1 MARNRVIKPKF
12 WDDAKIG
19 RLTRDA
25 RLLYIGLWNF
35 SDDIGVVIGNSI
47 WLKSKIFP
55 YDQIQIQQ
63 FEKWMNELVIN
74 GFVCLLSYKGE
85 RFIYL
90 PNFTRHQVINKP
102 NYEDLNIPKS
112 LIDNAKDEIT
122 EQSRNT
128 TVSFTEQYVTKI
140 EIEREEEYP
149 PYNSPQGEEVPS
161 ESDESDKIN
170 YNALMDTF
178 NKMFEGKLPKITAMT
193 DKRKKA
199 VKARSSEHGKKAI
212 MDVLDNVCQSSF
224 LLGHNNQ
231 NWSCDF
237 DWIFRPTNFI
247 KILEGN
253 YNGTRLSK
261 NQQDSEQRKRDSVL
275 AVATTVR
282 EAAAKRERNLKQRA
296 LLNKY
301 PDPAQFILDYNPD
314 LQFKLVRCN
323 ATHSELALNDS
334 IPSLGLLSSTYGD
347 ETPIEWLK
355 IQFGSLNDFAEV
367 STKIAKE
374 QLSELSEIFLSEYY
388 YINAAEI
395 CFFIARF
402 KAGKYGRFYGSI
414 DPLKI
419 TSAMLDYVSERWKDI
434 ERKERERYR
443 NQREKEIEERGNNR
457 ISYAEYQELKRRA
470 ESGDEKAQKMLISP

>member
-1 MARNRVIKPKF
+1 MARNRMIKPKF
-12 WDDAKIG
+12 WDDTKIG

-35 SDDIGVVIGNSI
+35 SDDIGIVIGDSV

-74 GFVCLLSYKGE
+74 GFICLLSYKGE

-102 NYEDLNIPKS
+102 NYEGLNMPKC
-112 LIDNAKDEIT
+112 LIDRVKENIHLLIT

-140 EIEREEEYP
+140 EVEREEEYP
-149 PYNSPQGEEVPS
+149 PYNSPQGEVPPQ
-161 ESDESDKIN
+161 ESNESDKIN

-178 NKMFEGKLPKITAMT
+178 NKMFSGKLPEVTTMT

-199 VKARSSEHGKKAI
+199 IRARATEHGKEGI
-212 MDVLDNVCQSSF
+212 MTVFNNVSQSAF

-231 NWSCDF
+231 NWRCDF

-253 YNGTRLSK
+253 YNGTRISK

-282 EAAAKRERNLKQRA
+282 EAAAKK
-296 LLNKY
+296 
-301 PDPAQFILDYNPD
+301 
-314 LQFKLVRCN
+314 
-323 ATHSELALNDS
+323 
-334 IPSLGLLSSTYGD
+334 
-347 ETPIEWLK
+347 
-355 IQFGSLNDFAEV
+355 
-367 STKIAKE
+367 
-374 QLSELSEIFLSEYY
+374 
-388 YINAAEI
+388 
-395 CFFIARF
+395 
-402 KAGKYGRFYGSI
+402 
-414 DPLKI
+414 
-419 TSAMLDYVSERWKDI
+419 
-434 ERKERERYR
+434 RKELE
-443 NQREKEIEERGNNR
+443 
-457 ISYAEYQELKRRA
+457 AEGIIGQ
-470 ESGDEKAQKMLISP
+470 IP

>member
-1 MARNRVIKPKF
+1 MARNRMIKPKF
-12 WDDAKIG
+12 WDDTKIG

-35 SDDIGVVIGNSI
+35 SDDIGIVIGDSV

-74 GFVCLLSYKGE
+74 GFICLLSYKGE

-102 NYEDLNIPKS
+102 NYEDLNIPKC
-112 LIDNAKDEIT
+112 LIDRVKENIHLLIT

-140 EIEREEEYP
+140 EVEREEEYP
-149 PYNSPQGEEVPS
+149 PYNSPQGEVPPQ
-161 ESDESDKIN
+161 ESNESDKIN

-178 NKMFEGKLPKITAMT
+178 NKMFSGKLPEVTTMT

-199 VKARSSEHGKKAI
+199 IRARATEHGKEGI
-212 MDVLDNVCQSSF
+212 MTVFNNVSQSAF

-231 NWSCDF
+231 NWRCDF

-253 YNGTRLSK
+253 YNGTRISK
-261 NQQDSEQRKRDSVL
+261 NQQDSEQRKRNSVL

-282 EAAAKRERNLKQRA
+282 EAAAKK
-296 LLNKY
+296 
-301 PDPAQFILDYNPD
+301 
-314 LQFKLVRCN
+314 
-323 ATHSELALNDS
+323 
-334 IPSLGLLSSTYGD
+334 
-347 ETPIEWLK
+347 
-355 IQFGSLNDFAEV
+355 
-367 STKIAKE
+367 
-374 QLSELSEIFLSEYY
+374 
-388 YINAAEI
+388 
-395 CFFIARF
+395 
-402 KAGKYGRFYGSI
+402 
-414 DPLKI
+414 
-419 TSAMLDYVSERWKDI
+419 
-434 ERKERERYR
+434 RKELE
-443 NQREKEIEERGNNR
+443 
-457 ISYAEYQELKRRA
+457 AEGIIGQ
-470 ESGDEKAQKMLISP
+470 IP

>member
-1 MARNRVIKPKF
+1 MARNRMIKPKF
-12 WDDAKIG
+12 WDDTKIG

-35 SDDIGVVIGNSI
+35 SDDIGIVIGDSV

-74 GFVCLLSYKGE
+74 GFICLLSYKGE

-102 NYEDLNIPKS
+102 NYEDLNIPKC
-112 LIDNAKDEIT
+112 LIDRVKENIHLLIT

-140 EIEREEEYP
+140 EVEREEEYP
-149 PYNSPQGEEVPS
+149 PYNSPQGEVPPQ
-161 ESDESDKIN
+161 ESNESDKIN

-178 NKMFEGKLPKITAMT
+178 NKMFSGKLPEVTTMT

-199 VKARSSEHGKKAI
+199 IRARATEHGKEGI
-212 MDVLDNVCQSSF
+212 MTVFNNVSQSAF

-231 NWSCDF
+231 NWRCDF

-253 YNGTRLSK
+253 YNGTRISK

-282 EAAAKRERNLKQRA
+282 EAAAKK
-296 LLNKY
+296 
-301 PDPAQFILDYNPD
+301 
-314 LQFKLVRCN
+314 
-323 ATHSELALNDS
+323 
-334 IPSLGLLSSTYGD
+334 
-347 ETPIEWLK
+347 
-355 IQFGSLNDFAEV
+355 
-367 STKIAKE
+367 
-374 QLSELSEIFLSEYY
+374 
-388 YINAAEI
+388 
-395 CFFIARF
+395 
-402 KAGKYGRFYGSI
+402 
-414 DPLKI
+414 
-419 TSAMLDYVSERWKDI
+419 
-434 ERKERERYR
+434 RKELEA
-443 NQREKEIEERGNNR
+443 EGIIEQ
-457 ISYAEYQELKRRA
+457 I
-470 ESGDEKAQKMLISP
+470 P

>member
-74 GFVCLLSYKGE
+74 GFICLLSYKGE

-102 NYEDLNIPKS
+102 NYEDLNIPKL
-112 LIDNAKDEIT
+112 LIDNTKDKIT

-140 EIEREEEYP
+140 EREEEEYP

-170 YNALMDTF
+170 YNALMDMF

-212 MDVLDNVCQSSF
+212 MDVLDNVCQSPF

-282 EAAAKRERNLKQRA
+282 EAAAKK
-296 LLNKY
+296 
-301 PDPAQFILDYNPD
+301 
-314 LQFKLVRCN
+314 
-323 ATHSELALNDS
+323 
-334 IPSLGLLSSTYGD
+334 
-347 ETPIEWLK
+347 
-355 IQFGSLNDFAEV
+355 
-367 STKIAKE
+367 
-374 QLSELSEIFLSEYY
+374 
-388 YINAAEI
+388 
-395 CFFIARF
+395 
-402 KAGKYGRFYGSI
+402 
-414 DPLKI
+414 
-419 TSAMLDYVSERWKDI
+419 
-434 ERKERERYR
+434 RKELEA
-443 NQREKEIEERGNNR
+443 EGVIE
-457 ISYAEYQELKRRA
+457 
-470 ESGDEKAQKMLISP
+470 

>member
-74 GFVCLLSYKGE
+74 GFICLLSYKGE

-102 NYEDLNIPKS
+102 NYEDLNIPKL
-112 LIDNAKDEIT
+112 LIDNTKDKIT

-140 EIEREEEYP
+140 EREEEKEYP

-170 YNALMDTF
+170 YNALMDMF

-212 MDVLDNVCQSSF
+212 MDVLDNVCQSPF

-282 EAAAKRERNLKQRA
+282 EAAAKK
-296 LLNKY
+296 
-301 PDPAQFILDYNPD
+301 
-314 LQFKLVRCN
+314 
-323 ATHSELALNDS
+323 
-334 IPSLGLLSSTYGD
+334 
-347 ETPIEWLK
+347 
-355 IQFGSLNDFAEV
+355 
-367 STKIAKE
+367 
-374 QLSELSEIFLSEYY
+374 
-388 YINAAEI
+388 
-395 CFFIARF
+395 
-402 KAGKYGRFYGSI
+402 
-414 DPLKI
+414 
-419 TSAMLDYVSERWKDI
+419 
-434 ERKERERYR
+434 RKELEA
-443 NQREKEIEERGNNR
+443 EGVIE
-457 ISYAEYQELKRRA
+457 
-470 ESGDEKAQKMLISP
+470 

>member
-74 GFVCLLSYKGE
+74 GFICLLSYKGE

-102 NYEDLNIPKS
+102 NYEDLNIPKL
-112 LIDNAKDEIT
+112 LIDNTKDKIT

-128 TVSFTEQYVTKI
+128 TVSFTEQYVTK
-140 EIEREEEYP
+140 IEREEEYP

-170 YNALMDTF
+170 YNALMDMF

-212 MDVLDNVCQSSF
+212 MDVLDNVCQSPF

-282 EAAAKRERNLKQRA
+282 EAAAKK
-296 LLNKY
+296 
-301 PDPAQFILDYNPD
+301 
-314 LQFKLVRCN
+314 
-323 ATHSELALNDS
+323 
-334 IPSLGLLSSTYGD
+334 
-347 ETPIEWLK
+347 
-355 IQFGSLNDFAEV
+355 
-367 STKIAKE
+367 
-374 QLSELSEIFLSEYY
+374 
-388 YINAAEI
+388 
-395 CFFIARF
+395 
-402 KAGKYGRFYGSI
+402 
-414 DPLKI
+414 
-419 TSAMLDYVSERWKDI
+419 
-434 ERKERERYR
+434 RKELEA
-443 NQREKEIEERGNNR
+443 EGVIE
-457 ISYAEYQELKRRA
+457 
-470 ESGDEKAQKMLISP
+470 

>member
-74 GFVCLLSYKGE
+74 GFICLLSYKGE

-128 TVSFTEQYVTKI
+128 TVSFTEQYVTK
-140 EIEREEEYP
+140 IEREEEYP

-282 EAAAKRERNLKQRA
+282 EAAAKK
-296 LLNKY
+296 
-301 PDPAQFILDYNPD
+301 
-314 LQFKLVRCN
+314 
-323 ATHSELALNDS
+323 
-334 IPSLGLLSSTYGD
+334 
-347 ETPIEWLK
+347 
-355 IQFGSLNDFAEV
+355 
-367 STKIAKE
+367 
-374 QLSELSEIFLSEYY
+374 
-388 YINAAEI
+388 
-395 CFFIARF
+395 
-402 KAGKYGRFYGSI
+402 
-414 DPLKI
+414 
-419 TSAMLDYVSERWKDI
+419 
-434 ERKERERYR
+434 RKELEA
-443 NQREKEIEERGNNR
+443 EGVIE
-457 ISYAEYQELKRRA
+457 
-470 ESGDEKAQKMLISP
+470 

>member
-74 GFVCLLSYKGE
+74 GFICLLSYKGE

-102 NYEDLNIPKS
+102 NYEDLNIPKL

-282 EAAAKRERNLKQRA
+282 EAAAKK
-296 LLNKY
+296 
-301 PDPAQFILDYNPD
+301 
-314 LQFKLVRCN
+314 
-323 ATHSELALNDS
+323 
-334 IPSLGLLSSTYGD
+334 
-347 ETPIEWLK
+347 
-355 IQFGSLNDFAEV
+355 
-367 STKIAKE
+367 
-374 QLSELSEIFLSEYY
+374 
-388 YINAAEI
+388 
-395 CFFIARF
+395 
-402 KAGKYGRFYGSI
+402 
-414 DPLKI
+414 
-419 TSAMLDYVSERWKDI
+419 
-434 ERKERERYR
+434 RKELEA
-443 NQREKEIEERGNNR
+443 EGVIE
-457 ISYAEYQELKRRA
+457 
-470 ESGDEKAQKMLISP
+470 

>member
-19 RLTRDA
+19 RITRDA

-74 GFVCLLSYKGE
+74 GFICLLSYKGE

-282 EAAAKRERNLKQRA
+282 EAAAKK
-296 LLNKY
+296 
-301 PDPAQFILDYNPD
+301 
-314 LQFKLVRCN
+314 
-323 ATHSELALNDS
+323 
-334 IPSLGLLSSTYGD
+334 
-347 ETPIEWLK
+347 
-355 IQFGSLNDFAEV
+355 
-367 STKIAKE
+367 
-374 QLSELSEIFLSEYY
+374 
-388 YINAAEI
+388 
-395 CFFIARF
+395 
-402 KAGKYGRFYGSI
+402 
-414 DPLKI
+414 
-419 TSAMLDYVSERWKDI
+419 
-434 ERKERERYR
+434 RKELEA
-443 NQREKEIEERGNNR
+443 EGVIE
-457 ISYAEYQELKRRA
+457 
-470 ESGDEKAQKMLISP
+470 